1 MTPSN
6 LPLHQLL
13 RLSFSDEV
21 EWLSGREAADR
32 PVGWVTSS
40 IAEARPGDLLLLGA
54 AAATA
59 ETLRQALEKEPA
71 GLLFTGRP
79 HPDFVFP
86 PALPVVCLLKT
97 DEVRTAQRL
106 LITQLVNQRA
116 ALMERGVRI
125 HAQLAQLAAQG
136 AGLDGLARMIGEIS
150 GRGVVIQDKRLHI
163 QAEYPAPSLLTIWQ
177 DLTAQLMDLESLPES
192 LRDRKEAGRRSGL
205 LEQELP
211 GSVARLVMP
220 ITVGEVARGYL
231 SLVGL
236 AGEFDALDHLVV
248 EQGGVVCAVE
258 MARAKAVRE
267 AEKRLKGDLL
277 TALLEGELSP
287 RDAQLWVQTMGL
299 NLQAAHVALR
309 FAWDGP
315 SPPSRRR
322 LETLVNGEVSR
333 QGLRVIVSPMGAE
346 VACFCEASG
355 GERPAAALKLAAAV
369 VEQEQKEYPDAQL
382 RCGVGAPA
390 HGLNEWRASFRQAGQ
405 ALDMAR
411 RLNEKRPLYF
421 PDLSVYRLLLQI
433 EHNPELSAFQE
444 EILGALLAYE
454 GGEELIH
461 TLEAYFDHHANL
473 SQTAEALYIH
483 RNTLIYRMERIEA
496 ITGWDLDRPDTRLAV
511 QLALRILRMR
521 G

>member
-6 LPLHQLL
+6 LPYNQLL

-21 EWLSGREAADR
+21 VWLSGPAEAAR
-32 PVGWVTSS
+32 PVTWVTSS
-40 IAEARPGDLLLLGA
+40 IAEARPGDLLLLS
-54 AAATA
+54 AATVTPATLA
-59 ETLRQALEKEPA
+59 EALAKTPA
-71 GLLFTGRP
+71 GLLFVGRP
-79 HPDFVFP
+79 Q
-86 PALPVVCLLKT
+86 PALDLPPDLPAAWLART
-97 DEVRTAQRL
+97 EEVRSAQRL
-106 LITQLVNQRA
+106 LTTQLVNQRA

-125 HAQLAQLAAQG
+125 HAQLAQLAAEG
-136 AGLDGLARMIGEIS
+136 GGLDGLARMIGEIT
-150 GRGVVIQDKRLHI
+150 GRGVVVQDKRLRI
-163 QAEYPAPSLLTIWQ
+163 QAEYPAPSLLTIWD
-177 DLTAQLMDLESLPES
+177 DLILQLMDIESLPES

-205 LEQELP
+205 LEQTLP
-211 GSVARLVMP
+211 GSLGRLIIP
-220 ITVGEVARGYL
+220 ISVGEVARGYL

-236 AGEFDALDHLVV
+236 AGEFDALDHLAA
-248 EQGGVVCAVE
+248 EQGVMVCAVE

-277 TALLEGELSP
+277 MALLEGELSP

-299 NLQAAHVALR
+299 NLEAVHVALR

-315 SPPSRRR
+315 APPSRRR

-333 QGLRVIVSPMGAE
+333 QGLRVIVSAMGAE
-346 VACFCEASG
+346 VTCFCEAG
-355 GERPAAALKLAAAV
+355 GERPSAALTLAAAV
-369 VEQEQKEYPDAQL
+369 VEQERKEYPAVQL
-382 RCGVGAPA
+382 RCGIGGPA
-390 HGLNEWRASFRQAGQ
+390 RDLNEWRASFRQAGQ

-411 RLNEKRPLYF
+411 RLNERQPLYF

-454 GGEELIH
+454 GADELIH
-461 TLEAYFDHHANL
+461 TLEAYFTHHANL
-473 SQTAEALYIH
+473 SQTAEALFVH
-483 RNTLIYRMERIEA
+483 RNTLIYRMERITA